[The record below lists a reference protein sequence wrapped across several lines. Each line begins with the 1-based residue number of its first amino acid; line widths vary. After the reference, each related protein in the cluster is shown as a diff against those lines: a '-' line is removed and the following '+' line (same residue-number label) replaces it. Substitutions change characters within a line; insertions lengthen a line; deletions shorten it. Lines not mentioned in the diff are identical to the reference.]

1 MLNLF
6 SSKISKTVKRQYY
19 YNPDIPPE
27 EFAAN
32 MERVNNLSFSTSKDL
47 VWVELPD
54 LEIQIKPKQSQ
65 DFLRE
70 VETIE
75 NDEQLFI
82 KTFYK
87 YLKKLFTDNGYI
99 STRNNLYISL
109 NDKKMLSSNQ
119 EVSYHESYQIKL
131 YNLKDNF
138 YLSITPRLTFL
149 STKPAHES
157 KARSSYLLNT
167 KSGRSFPYIS
177 SLDGVLTIQLPDGE
191 TKQVRFPENYYF
203 NYTLTE
209 AEKLGFSKEIYRLYK
224 EIIASLYQKIP
235 EKLAFL
241 TQCIG
246 FEKTYTLG
254 DDAKKKITTTY
265 RFKNGTAP
273 VVKEIFRLMPYQ
285 NNSSIKIAFF
295 FPSEKTF
302 NEVYPQLK
310 TLFVEKNSI
319 FYRTMHLEL
328 GFQKIEYIRDPST
341 NQSKF
346 FYNEHTFEIEK
357 QSYFEN
363 LQEKVFGII
372 VLDYNYHSI
381 DDLPKHFPNVVLL
394 GPILKAKLQ
403 ELTTYVIKS
412 YMYKILNFTQEAQ
425 AYIIDEIPKDTL
437 FIGIDLS
444 HRATTRESTLLLSA
458 VDNFS
463 KVIHVAQYNR
473 LPLNEKI
480 NIDTLEEEII
490 KSISKYQDKHGQKP
504 QEIYIFRDGI
514 YIENISSIS
523 TNLEAENIKHTF
535 VSINKQSNINSQ
547 YTLAEH
553 LIKLTENKYIY
564 FPDTINGQTSV
575 EIDITINKT
584 DKTNDEIAK
593 ITYLSTKLYHPTPYA
608 SLKLPYPLYITD
620 KVGKLPIAW
629 KIYIPYR

>member
-32 MERVNNLSFSTSKDL
+32 MERVNNLSFLTSKDL

-54 LEIQIKPKQSQ
+54 LEIQLKPKRSQ

-157 KARSSYLLNT
+157 KAKSSYLLNT

-209 AEKLGFSKEIYRLYK
+209 AERLGFSKEIYRLYK

-425 AYIIDEIPKDTL
+425 AYIIDEIPKDAL

-463 KVIHVAQYNR
+463 KVIHVAQHNR

-480 NIDTLEEEII
+480 DIDTLEEEII

-593 ITYLSTKLYHPTPYA
+593 TTYLSTKLYHPTPYA

>member
-523 TNLEAENIKHTF
+523 TNLEAENVKHTF